1 MKFLNAAAW
10 VDSEHER
17 VYFNTHNILIPIE
30 HHIYPSYSRRMFE
43 SWILRRSDTRLSLV
57 IIAEHLST

>member
-10 VDSEHER
+10 VDPEHER

-43 SWILRRSDTRLSLV
+43 SWILRR
-57 IIAEHLST
+57 